1 MKAVIYCCSTDG
13 RDGHVQ
19 DGDGKT
25 RVYSDLAEA
34 SAAAKRLE
42 ERMNGPLA
50 KITFTYLPMEI
61 TDCCGA
67 SVKGSAD
74 SETGLVCRSCYRDI
88 YDSQEATFTV
98 ML

>member
-42 ERMNGPLA
+42 KRMNGPLA

-67 SVKGSAD
+67 SVKAPQIQRPVWSAARAI
-74 SETGLVCRSCYRDI
+74 EI
-88 YDSQEATFTV
+88 FTIAKRPH
-98 ML
+98 LR